1 MTSSAQ
7 RLMEEMRAERAA
19 LRVNI
24 VLTAVTAG
32 GLLAGVAATLAHA
45 PTPLAYGLFALA
57 YLAGGIPAGWQ
68 ALKELRGGH
77 LDIDLLMVLAALAA
91 AAVGEVRD
99 GAILLFLFSL
109 AGTLEDYA
117 MGNTKRAVV
126 SLMKLRPDRA
136 NMLREDGSVEAVEV
150 TDLHVGDRVVVRPG
164 ERIPVDGRV
173 LQGGSAVDQSPITGE
188 SVPVDKSVGDEVF
201 AGSMN
206 GHGAL
211 EVEVRKEA
219 SQSTLARMIEL
230 VTEAQSQ
237 RSPSERFSQ
246 WFGQRY
252 TVFVLLGAALA
263 LGVFLLIGLPHW
275 EAFYKAATLLV
286 VASPCAIVISV
297 PAAVLSA
304 LAAAA
309 RMGVLFK
316 GGAALEDFGSTDVIA
331 FDKTGTL
338 TEGKMHVTDVV
349 GLTVSDAEALALAA
363 AVEQTSEHPLARSI
377 LEEARE
383 ESLPLRKV
391 ANTLALPGKG
401 IRVEIGGERYW
412 AGNRKLAAEAG
423 VEIGPEAE
431 LALRRLEDEGKTTV
445 LIGRGG
451 RLTGAA
457 GGTAAGAGATS
468 RTAAGVEV
476 AGGTVAGVDA
486 TSRTTASDDAAAGA
500 LLGVIGIAD
509 TVRASARGTLEA
521 LSAAGVQH
529 VAVLTG
535 DHATVARNV
544 GRQLGLP
551 TDAVHADLLPEQKVE
566 KVRELGGHG
575 RVTFVGDGVNDAA
588 ALATASVGVAMGTA
602 GSDVALE
609 AADVALLSDDLRKL
623 PHAYALAHKA
633 NRIIKQNLAFALGI
647 MLLMVFVTIFFF
659 LPLPLGVLGHEGG
672 TILVVS
678 NGLRLLAYR
687 PKEAAGERQRAR
699 GPSGAVVPES

>member
-1 MTSSAQ
+1 MTPSAQ
-7 RLMEEMRAERAA
+7 RLMEEMRAERAE

-24 VLTAVTAG
+24 VLTALTAG
-32 GLLAGVAATLAHA
+32 GLLAGVIAAFTHA
-45 PTPLAYGLFALA
+45 PTPLAYGLFAVA
-57 YLAGGIPAGWQ
+57 YLAGGVPAGWE
-68 ALKELRGGH
+68 ALKALRRGH

-91 AAVGEVRD
+91 AAVGAVRD

-126 SLMKLRPDRA
+126 SLMKLRPDTA
-136 NMLREDGSVEAVEV
+136 NVLRDDGSVEKVEV
-150 TDLHVGDRVVVRPG
+150 TAVRVGERVVVKPG
-164 ERIPVDGRV
+164 ERMPVDGRV

-188 SVPVDKSVGDEVF
+188 SVPVDKVVGDDVF

-211 EVEVRKEA
+211 EITVTREA
-219 SQSTLARMIEL
+219 SQSTLTRMIEL

-237 RSPSERFSQ
+237 RSPSERFST

-252 TVFVLLGAALA
+252 TIFVLLGSAAA
-263 LGVFLLIGLPHW
+263 LGVFLLIGLPRW

-316 GGAALEDFGSTDVIA
+316 GGGALEDFGSTGVIA

-349 GLTVSDAEALALAA
+349 GLSADEREVLAAAA

-377 LEEARE
+377 LEEAQE
-383 ESLPLRKV
+383 ENLTVRPVSD
-391 ANTLALPGKG
+391 TLALPGKG
-401 IRVEIGGERYW
+401 IRVTLAGERYW
-412 AGNRKLAAEAG
+412 AGNRKMAAEVGADITG
-423 VEIGPEAE
+423 AIEEAVGI
-431 LALRRLEDEGKTTV
+431 LESEGKTTILV
-445 LIGRGG
+445 GKGG
-451 RLTGAA
+451 DHA
-457 GGTAAGAGATS
+457 G
-468 RTAAGVEV
+468 V
-476 AGGTVAGVDA
+476 AGGSAEAPAVV
-486 TSRTTASDDAAAGA
+486 
-500 LLGVIGIAD
+500 LGVIGIGD
-509 TVRASARGTLEA
+509 TVRASARETLQA
-521 LSAAGVQH
+521 LTAGGVGRM
-529 VAVLTG
+529 AMLTG
-535 DHATVARNV
+535 DHAAVARNV
-544 GRQLGLP
+544 GAQLGLP
-551 TDAVHADLLPEQKVE
+551 EDAIYADLLPEQKVE
-566 KVRELGGHG
+566 KIRELDRHG

-623 PHAYALAHKA
+623 PQAYTLARKA
-633 NRIIKQNLAFALGI
+633 NRIIKQNLVFALSI
-647 MLLMVFVTIFFF
+647 MLVMVIITIFFF

-672 TILVVS
+672 TILVVA
-678 NGLRLLAYR
+678 NGLRLLAFR
-687 PKEAAGERQRAR
+687 PKAAPAGREVAPEPAR
-699 GPSGAVVPES
+699 GLATEG

>member
-7 RLMEEMRAERAA
+7 RLMEEMHAERAA

-24 VLTAVTAG
+24 VLTALTAG
-32 GLLAGVAATLAHA
+32 GLLAGVIAMITHA
-45 PTPLAYGLFALA
+45 PTALTYGLFAVA
-57 YLAGGIPAGWQ
+57 YLAGGVPAGWE
-68 ALKELRGGH
+68 ALKALRRGH

-91 AAVGEVRD
+91 AAVGAVRD

-126 SLMKLRPDRA
+126 SLMKLRPDTA
-136 NMLREDGSVEAVEV
+136 NVLRDDGSVEKVEV
-150 TDLHVGDRVVVRPG
+150 SRVRVGERVVVKPG
-164 ERIPVDGRV
+164 ERLPVDGRI

-188 SVPVDKSVGDEVF
+188 SVPVDKVVGDDVF

-211 EVEVRKEA
+211 EITVTREA

-230 VTEAQSQ
+230 VTEAQEQ
-237 RSPSERFSQ
+237 RSPSERFST

-252 TVFVLLGAALA
+252 TLFVLLGSAAALA
-263 LGVFLLIGLPHW
+263 VFLLIGLPRW

-316 GGAALEDFGSTDVIA
+316 GGGALEDFGSTGVIA

-349 GLTVSDAEALALAA
+349 GLAVSEREVLEAAA

-377 LEEARE
+377 LEEAQE
-383 ESLPLRKV
+383 ENLKV
-391 ANTLALPGKG
+391 RPVSDTLAVPGKG
-401 IRVEIGGERYW
+401 IRVTLTGERFW
-412 AGNRKLAAEAG
+412 AGNRKLAAEVGADVSG
-423 VEIGPEAE
+423 AIEDAVRG
-431 LALRRLEDEGKTTV
+431 LEEQGKTTI
-445 LIGRGG
+445 LIGKGG
-451 RLTGAA
+451 NHDGAH
-457 GGTAAGAGATS
+457 G
-468 RTAAGVEV
+468 
-476 AGGTVAGVDA
+476 
-486 TSRTTASDDAAAGA
+486 DAATGPAVV
-500 LLGVIGIAD
+500 LGVIGIGD
-509 TVRASARGTLEA
+509 TLRASARETLQA
-521 LSAAGVQH
+521 LTDAGVGRM
-529 VAVLTG
+529 AVLTG
-535 DHATVARNV
+535 DHAAVARNV
-544 GRQLGLP
+544 GAQLGLP
-551 TDAVHADLLPEQKVE
+551 DDAIFADLLPEQKVE
-566 KVRELGGHG
+566 KVRELDRHG

-623 PHAYALAHKA
+623 PQAYTLARKA
-633 NRIIKQNLAFALGI
+633 NRIIKQNLVFALSI
-647 MLLMVFVTIFFF
+647 MLVMVIVTVFFF

-672 TILVVS
+672 TILVVA
-678 NGLRLLAYR
+678 NGLRLLAFR
-687 PKEAAGERQRAR
+687 PARAAGAPAPAR
-699 GPSGAVVPES
+699 KPAGGLAAEG

>member
-7 RLMEEMRAERAA
+7 RLMEEMREERAA
-19 LRVNI
+19 LRVNM
-24 VLTAVTAG
+24 VLTALTAT
-32 GLLAGVAATLAHA
+32 GLLAGVVATLAHT
-45 PTPLAYGLFALA
+45 PTALIDALFAVA
-57 YLAGGIPAGWQ
+57 YLAGGVPAGWS
-68 ALKELRGGH
+68 ALKELRHRH
-77 LDIDLLMVLAALAA
+77 LDIDLLMVLAALGA

-126 SLMKLRPDRA
+126 SLMKLRPDTANVLRA
-136 NMLREDGSVEAVEV
+136 DGSVETIEV
-150 TDLHVGDRVVVRPG
+150 SRVALGDRVVVRPG
-164 ERIPVDGRV
+164 ERLPVDGRV

-188 SVPVDKSVGDEVF
+188 SVPVDKVVGDDVF

-211 EVEVRKEA
+211 EVEVTREA
-219 SQSTLARMIEL
+219 GHSTLARMIEL
-230 VTEAQSQ
+230 VTEAQAQ
-237 RSPSERFSQ
+237 RSPSERFSS

-252 TVFVLLGAALA
+252 TVFVLLGSAVA
-263 LGVFLLIGLPHW
+263 LGVFLLIGLPRW

-316 GGAALEDFGSTDVIA
+316 GGGALEDFGSTGVIA

-349 GLTVSDAEALALAA
+349 GLSVSDRELLAAAA

-377 LEEARE
+377 LEEAQE
-383 ESLPLRKV
+383 ENLRV
-391 ANTLALPGKG
+391 EPVRDTQALPGKG
-401 IRVEIGGERYW
+401 IRVTRGGARYW
-412 AGNRKLAAEAG
+412 AGNRKLAAEVG
-423 VEIGPEAE
+423 AE
-431 LALRRLEDEGKTTV
+431 LSGDVARAVERLEGEGKTTILV
-445 LIGRGG
+445 GKGG
-451 RLTGAA
+451 NH
-457 GGTAAGAGATS
+457 AGAGGEVE
-468 RTAAGVEV
+468 TAPAVV
-476 AGGTVAGVDA
+476 
-486 TSRTTASDDAAAGA
+486 
-500 LLGVIGIAD
+500 LGVIGIGD
-509 TVRASARGTLEA
+509 TVRASARDTLQA
-521 LSAAGVQH
+521 LQTAGVQH
-529 VAVLTG
+529 LAMLTG
-535 DHATVARNV
+535 DHSAVARNV
-544 GRQLGLP
+544 GAQLGLAA
-551 TDAVHADLLPEQKVE
+551 DAIHADLLPEQKVE
-566 KVRELGGHG
+566 KVRELDRHG

-623 PHAYALAHKA
+623 PHAYALARKA
-633 NRIIKQNLAFALGI
+633 NRIIKQNLIFALGT
-647 MLLMVFVTIFFF
+647 MLLMVIVTIFFF

-687 PKEAAGERQRAR
+687 PKDASGAPEPARKPAR
-699 GPSGAVVPES
+699 GLVTEG

>member
-7 RLMEEMRAERAA
+7 RLMEEMREERAA
-19 LRVNI
+19 LRINI
-24 VLTAVTAG
+24 VLTVSTAA
-32 GLLAGVAATLAHA
+32 GLLAGVIAVFVHA
-45 PTPLAYGLFALA
+45 PTAVAYGLFAVA
-57 YLAGGIPAGWQ
+57 YLAGGVPAGWN
-68 ALKELRGGH
+68 ALKELRHGH

-126 SLMKLRPDRA
+126 SLMKLRPDTA
-136 NMLREDGSVEAVEV
+136 TVLRPDGSVERVEV
-150 TDLHVGDRVVVRPG
+150 TAVAVGERVVVKPG

-188 SVPVDKSVGDEVF
+188 SMPVDKAVGDDVF

-211 EVEVRKEA
+211 ELEVAKEA

-237 RSPSERFSQ
+237 RSPSERFSE

-252 TVFVLLGAALA
+252 TVFVLIGAAVA
-263 LGVFLLIGLPHW
+263 LGVFLLIGLPRW

-304 LAAAA
+304 LAASA

-316 GGAALEDFGSTDVIA
+316 GGAALEDFGSTQVMA

-349 GLTVSDAEALALAA
+349 GLGISDAEALTLAA

-377 LEEARE
+377 LDEAQE
-383 ESLPLRKV
+383 ESLKV
-391 ANTLALPGKG
+391 PAVHDTQALPGKG
-401 IRVEIGGERYW
+401 IRVTLDGERYW
-412 AGNRKLAAEAG
+412 AGNRKLVA
-423 VEIGPEAE
+423 EIGLTLDEDA
-431 LALRRLEDEGKTTV
+431 RRVVDRIEQEGKTTV
-445 LIGRGG
+445 LVGRGG
-451 RLTGAA
+451 DHGGA
-457 GGTAAGAGATS
+457 GVAGA
-468 RTAAGVEV
+468 V
-476 AGGTVAGVDA
+476 
-486 TSRTTASDDAAAGA
+486 
-500 LLGVIGIAD
+500 LGVIGIGD
-509 TVRASARGTLEA
+509 TVRASARDTLQA
-521 LSAAGVQH
+521 LSSAGMRH
-529 VAVLTG
+529 MAMLTG
-535 DHATVARNV
+535 DHATVGRNV

-551 TDAVHADLLPEQKVE
+551 DDAIHADLLPEEKVE
-566 KVRELGGHG
+566 RIRQLAANG

-609 AADVALLSDDLRKL
+609 AADMALLSDDLRKL
-623 PHAYALAHKA
+623 PHAYALARKA
-633 NRIIKQNLAFALGI
+633 NRIIKQNLVFALGI
-647 MLLMVFVTIFFF
+647 MLVMVFTTIFFF

-672 TILVVS
+672 TILVVA
-678 NGLRLLAYR
+678 NGLRLLAHR
-687 PKEAAGERQRAR
+687 PDDDSVARRRA
-699 GPSGAVVPES
+699 VESTPGLATEG

>member
-7 RLMEEMRAERAA
+7 RLMEEMREERAA

-24 VLTAVTAG
+24 VLTALTAG
-32 GLLAGVAATLAHA
+32 GLLAGVTATFSHA
-45 PTPLAYGLFALA
+45 PTTVTYGLFAVA
-57 YLAGGIPAGWQ
+57 YLAGGVPAGWE
-68 ALKELRGGH
+68 ALKELRRRH

-126 SLMKLRPDRA
+126 SLMKLRPDTA
-136 NMLREDGSVEAVEV
+136 NVLQDDGRLETV
-150 TDLHVGDRVVVRPG
+150 DVGTVRTGQRVVVRPG
-164 ERIPVDGRV
+164 ERMPVDGRV
-173 LQGGSAVDQSPITGE
+173 LQGSSAVDQSPITGE
-188 SVPVDKSVGDEVF
+188 SVPVDKAAGDDVF

-211 EVEVRKEA
+211 EVEVTREA
-219 SQSTLARMIEL
+219 GHSTLARMIEL

-237 RSPSERFSQ
+237 RAPSERFSA

-252 TVFVLLGAALA
+252 TVFVLIGSLVG
-263 LGVFLLIGLPHW
+263 LGVFLLIGLPRW

-316 GGAALEDFGSTDVIA
+316 GGAALEDFGATKVMA

-338 TEGKMHVTDVV
+338 TEGKMHVTDVIGV
-349 GLTVSDAEALALAA
+349 GVSDTEALALAA

-377 LEEARE
+377 LLEAEEE
-383 ESLPLRKV
+383 NLPIRV
-391 ANTLALPGKG
+391 ASDTHALPGRG
-401 IRVEIGGERYW
+401 VRVRLDGGRYW
-412 AGNRKLAAEAG
+412 AGNRKLAAEIG
-423 VEIGPEAE
+423 VAIDTEVETAV
-431 LALRRLEDEGKTTV
+431 ARLESEGKTTILV
-445 LIGRGG
+445 GRGG
-451 RLTGAA
+451 RHDDDPAA
-457 GGTAAGAGATS
+457 VEGEAGAGG
-468 RTAAGVEV
+468 AGTGNVVGAGNAVGEV
-476 AGGTVAGVDA
+476 I
-486 TSRTTASDDAAAGA
+486 
-500 LLGVIGIAD
+500 GVIGIGD
-509 TVRASARGTLEA
+509 TVRASARESLEA
-521 LSAAGVQH
+521 LRAAGLGRM
-529 VAVLTG
+529 AVLTG
-535 DHATVARNV
+535 DHPAVARNV
-544 GRQLGLP
+544 GAQLGLP
-551 TDAVHADLLPEQKVE
+551 DDAIHAGLLPEQKVE
-566 KVRELGGHG
+566 KVRELNALG
-575 RVTFVGDGVNDAA
+575 RVTFIGDGVNDAA

-623 PHAYALAHKA
+623 PQAYALARRA
-633 NRIIKQNLAFALGI
+633 NRIILQNLVFALGI
-647 MLLMVFVTIFFF
+647 MLFMVFVTIFFF

-672 TILVVS
+672 TILVVG
-678 NGLRLLAYR
+678 NGLRLLGAR
-687 PKEAAGERQRAR
+687 RDAGIATREPASKPTR
-699 GPSGAVVPES
+699 GLVPES

>member
-7 RLMEEMRAERAA
+7 RLMEEMREERAA
-19 LRVNI
+19 LRINI
-24 VLTAVTAG
+24 VLTALTAT
-32 GLLAGVAATLAHA
+32 GLLAGIIAVAAHA
-45 PTPLAYGLFALA
+45 PTVVAYGLFAVA
-57 YLAGGIPAGWQ
+57 YLAGGVPAGWS
-68 ALKELRGGH
+68 ALKELRHGH

-126 SLMKLRPDRA
+126 SLMKLRPDTA
-136 NMLREDGSVEAVEV
+136 NVLRPDGSVERVEV
-150 TDLHVGDRVVVRPG
+150 TAVAVGERVVVKPG
-164 ERIPVDGRV
+164 ERMPVDGRI

-188 SVPVDKSVGDEVF
+188 SLPVDKSIGDDVF

-211 EVEVRKEA
+211 ELEVTKEA

-237 RSPSERFSQ
+237 HSPSERFSQ

-252 TVFVLLGAALA
+252 TVFVLIGAALA
-263 LGVFLLIGLPHW
+263 LGVFLLIGLPRW

-316 GGAALEDFGSTDVIA
+316 GGAALEDFGSTEVMA

-349 GLTVSDAEALALAA
+349 GLGVSDIEALALAA

-377 LEEARE
+377 LDEAQE
-383 ESLPLRKV
+383 ESLKV
-391 ANTLALPGKG
+391 PAVQDTQALPGKG
-401 IRVEIGGERYW
+401 IRVTLDGERYW
-412 AGNRKLAAEAG
+412 AGNRKLVADIGLTLGDDARRV
-423 VEIGPEAE
+423 VERIEQ
-431 LALRRLEDEGKTTV
+431 EGKTTV
-445 LIGRGG
+445 LVGRGG
-451 RLTGAA
+451 DHGGAGTGAP
-457 GGTAAGAGATS
+457 AAGA
-468 RTAAGVEV
+468 V
-476 AGGTVAGVDA
+476 
-486 TSRTTASDDAAAGA
+486 
-500 LLGVIGIAD
+500 LGVIGIGD
-509 TVRASARGTLEA
+509 TVRASARDSLQA
-521 LSAAGVQH
+521 LSAAGMRH
-529 VAVLTG
+529 IAMLTG

-544 GRQLGLP
+544 GRQLALP
-551 TDAVHADLLPEQKVE
+551 DDAIHADLLPEQKVE
-566 KVRELGGHG
+566 RIRELAAHG

-623 PHAYALAHKA
+623 PHAYALARKA
-633 NRIIKQNLAFALGI
+633 NRIIKQNLVFALGI
-647 MLLMVFVTIFFF
+647 MVVMVFTTVFFF

-672 TILVVS
+672 TILVVA

-687 PKEAAGERQRAR
+687 PAGDTVARRSAA
-699 GPSGAVVPES
+699 ESAPGLATEG